1 MLALHDIGCLTC
13 ALYQFVINVAYPEP
27 MVQSWRAAR
36 YHVVKAGTI
45 KFRGRAIDCSVRN
58 LSTTGAALEVS
69 SQTGIP
75 ERFMLVVPGDGLHL
89 PHPTVWRN
97 EYRIGVT
104 FG

>member
-1 MLALHDIGCLTC
+1 VRF
-13 ALYQFVINVAYPEP
+13 YQFVRNLAYPEP
-27 MVQSWRAAR
+27 MVQSRRAAR

-45 KFRGRAIDCSVRN
+45 KFRGSAIDCLVRN

-89 PHPTVWRN
+89 PCRTVWCN